1 MPTPDSYIIDIPDD
15 TTSPITKPLIKGFE
29 NAKIIDR
36 FRKVEELYR
45 KKVHNNETIWP
56 YGKIRNIQT
65 DIEVGPVENPYDIY
79 LSDQQILKIV
89 QDIIKDANNPE
100 KLMSRKSIEEQIKD
114 GVLVHVRTAS
124 NDLGYIIGKYD
135 SSPRRGGKTRKG
147 KQRKQRKQ
155 HKTKKH

>member
-1 MPTPDSYIIDIPDD
+1 MLTPDSYIIDIPDY

-45 KKVHNNETIWP
+45 KKVSNHAETWR
-56 YGKIRNIQT
+56 YGKIRVMER
-65 DIEVGPVENPYDIY
+65 DIEAGPVENPYDIY

-89 QDIIKDANNPE
+89 QDIITEANKPGQ
-100 KLMSRKSIEEQIKD
+100 LMSKKPIEKQIKD

-124 NDLGYIIGKYD
+124 NDLGYIIGKYE
-135 SSPRRGGKTRKG
+135 SSPSRGGKTRKG
-147 KQRKQRKQ
+147 NQRKQRK
-155 HKTKKH
+155 TKRHN